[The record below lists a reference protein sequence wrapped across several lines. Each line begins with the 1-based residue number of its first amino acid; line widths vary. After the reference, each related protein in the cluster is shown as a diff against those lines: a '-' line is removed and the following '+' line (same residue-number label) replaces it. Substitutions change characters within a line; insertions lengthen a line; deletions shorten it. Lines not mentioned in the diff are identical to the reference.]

1 MYRPVHHT
9 ARGENMKRNDVAL
22 MFVLGFAIWLAGTI
36 YYAYR
41 GPAILETT
49 RIRYWGAFAVS
60 SILSGVLCI
69 GILRWRHI
77 APANWASGAL
87 LLVLPG
93 MVGEVI
99 ALSNLSTF
107 IPNLHA
113 TSAGKYGAFL
123 FASYALVLAIGE
135 AVTLRATP

>member
-1 MYRPVHHT
+1 M
-9 ARGENMKRNDVAL
+9 L
-22 MFVLGFAIWLAGTI
+22 VLGFVIWLVGTI

-41 GPAILETT
+41 GPVILETT
-49 RIRYWGAFAVS
+49 KIRYWGAFALS
-60 SILSGVLCI
+60 STISGVLCI

-77 APANWASGAL
+77 APTNWALAAL

-93 MVGEVI
+93 MVGEVV

-123 FASYALVLAIGE
+123 FASYAVVLAIGE
-135 AVTLRATP
+135 AVTLRMVCPGS

>member
-1 MYRPVHHT
+1 
-9 ARGENMKRNDVAL
+9 MKRNDVTFL
-22 MFVLGFAIWLAGTI
+22 LVFGFVIWLAGTI

-49 RIRYWGAFAVS
+49 KIRYWGAFVLS
-60 SILSGVLCI
+60 SIISGVLCI

-77 APANWASGAL
+77 AATNWASAAL

-93 MVGEVI
+93 MVGEVV
-99 ALSNLSTF
+99 ALSNLSIF
-107 IPNLHA
+107 IPNLHT

-135 AVTLRATP
+135 AVTLGARP

>member
-1 MYRPVHHT
+1 
-9 ARGENMKRNDVAL
+9 MKRNDVAL
-22 MFVLGFAIWLAGTI
+22 MFVLGFVIWLAGTI

-49 RIRYWGAFAVS
+49 RIRYWGAFGIS

-77 APANWASGAL
+77 APPNWASAAL

-113 TSAGKYGAFL
+113 ASAGKYGAFL

-135 AVTLRATP
+135 AVTLGATP